1 VNYRVRRHE
10 KVEDDILDLAAWI
23 GRDSRPMAFSFLE
36 AVESTLSDLR
46 SMPNKGSP
54 KNLRPLALRNVR
66 SWAVRGFPN
75 HLILYDVRTDHIFIY
90 AIVHASKRYARL
102 LRERS

>member
-1 VNYRVRRHE
+1 MNYRVRRHE

-23 GRDSRPMAFSFLE
+23 ARDSRLMAFGFLE

-54 KNLRPLALRNVR
+54 KNLGASALRKSAFLGGSRV
-66 SWAVRGFPN
+66 SKSPN
-75 HLILYDVRTDHIFIY
+75 SL
-90 AIVHASKRYARL
+90 
-102 LRERS
+102 